1 MTYNRARTVDNGM
14 SNGRNRPPDWNQSDF
29 NMLRTPYE
37 SPGLPANFSPAKF
50 SSPSSS
56 AGINLQEL
64 IAVAA
69 FQKAPLRF
77 VHHTIFLLLAA
88 LLAATHCFAQ
98 RESVLKQI
106 DVPHPYYFREM
117 YLPQLTTGPSAVAWT
132 PDSKSMIYSMAGSLW
147 RQNIGSSEADQ
158 LTQGAGYDYQPDCS
172 SDGRWVIYTS
182 YANDALELWTLD
194 LQSKKSHQLTAA
206 GAANLEPRFSP
217 DGKRIV
223 FVSTSY
229 NKHFHIFVADFR
241 DGQLSNILRLTGE
254 TRSPLPR
261 YYYSA
266 IDHEISPTWSPDG
279 SEIVFVSNRNHI
291 YGTGG
296 FWRMKAQ
303 LGAEARE
310 IHYEET
316 TWKARP
322 EFSPDGK
329 RIVYASYL
337 GRQWHQLWLLPA
349 EGGDALQISY
359 GDFDNINPR
368 WSPDGKKIA
377 FISNRDGNTSLWMQE
392 IPGATQS
399 PMVATKRNYLSP
411 TGTLT
416 IRVLDENNHPTP
428 ARVFVTGADHRA
440 YAPDD
445 AWMHADDSF
454 VRAERA
460 FEAHYFHT
468 AGESHLTVPAQT
480 VTVEVMKG
488 FEYAFDRHTENIPAG
503 PHAELTIHL
512 HPLKIPE
519 TAATRWISG
528 DVHVHMNYAGAY
540 RNTPARLVAQAA
552 AENVSV
558 VEDLIV
564 NKEGR
569 VPDIAYFTAQP
580 DPASTAST
588 LLLHSQEF
596 HTSYWGHLGLLNLTG
611 NIILPG
617 YAGYPNTAAASLFPA
632 NGNVADLAHAQHAL
646 VGYVHPY
653 ETVPD
658 PQKDSSLNHALP
670 VDLALNK
677 VDYIEILGFAEHK
690 STAAVWYRLLN
701 CGFHLPAA
709 AGTDAMANYS
719 SLRGPVGLNRVY
731 VNMPPRQRNSSLKL
745 RPWVDAFKKGKTF
758 ATNGPLLGL
767 TLNGK
772 EIGDTLQL
780 PSGNH
785 EIKITAWL
793 RSIVPI
799 DHLELIC
806 NGQAT
811 RAFKINPG
819 GTSADIKDT
828 LPISQ
833 SGWCLLRAFSDQSEY
848 PILDMYPYATTS
860 PIYIEVVGSHPSH
873 KEDAQYF
880 EAWIDRMAEAL
891 NSNGDWNSEAEKSDV
906 LQQLLNAR
914 KFYEY
919 LP

>member
-1 MTYNRARTVDNGM
+1 MARASLGKAAR
-14 SNGRNRPPDWNQSDF
+14 R
-29 NMLRTPYE
+29 
-37 SPGLPANFSPAKF
+37 
-50 SSPSSS
+50 
-56 AGINLQEL
+56 
-64 IAVAA
+64 VA
-69 FQKAPLRF
+69 QK
-77 VHHTIFLLLAA
+77 IIA
-88 LLAATHCFAQ
+88 LLTVTLFTVPFCLAQ
-98 RESVLKQI
+98 REPVLKQI

-117 YLPQLTTGPSAVAWT
+117 YLPQLTTGPSAAAWT
-132 PDSKSMIYSMAGSLW
+132 PDSKSLIYSMAGSLW
-147 RQNIGSSEADQ
+147 HQTLGSSTADQ
-158 LTQGAGYDYQPDCS
+158 LTQGRGYDYQPDVS
-172 SDGRWVIYTS
+172 PDGRWVVYTS
-182 YANDALELWTLD
+182 YANDAVELWVLD
-194 LQSKKSHQLTAA
+194 LQEKKSHQLTAA
-206 GAANLEPRFSP
+206 GAVNLEPRFSP
-217 DGKRIV
+217 DGQRIV

-229 NKHFHIFVADFR
+229 NKHFHIFTADFR
-241 DGQLSNILRLTGE
+241 AGRISNIQRLTGE
-254 TRSPLPR
+254 ARSDLPR

-266 IDHEISPTWSPDG
+266 IDHEISPAWSADG
-279 SEIVFVSNRNHI
+279 SEILFVSNRNHI

-303 LGAEARE
+303 PGAEAHE

-322 EFSPDGK
+322 DFSPDGK

-337 GRQWHQLWLLPA
+337 GRQWHQLWLMPA
-349 EGGDALQISY
+349 AGGDALQISY

-377 FISNRDGNTSLWMQE
+377 FVSNRDGNTSLWTQE
-392 IPGATQS
+392 IPGAAQTRIA
-399 PMVATKRNYLSP
+399 ATKRNYLSP
-411 TGTLT
+411 SGTIT
-416 IRVLDENNHPTP
+416 IRVLDENGHGTP

-454 VRAERA
+454 VRAERP

-468 AGESHLTVPAQT
+468 TGEARLTLPAQA

-488 FEYAFDRHTENIPAG
+488 FEYAFERHTKTISAG
-503 PHAELTIHL
+503 QHAEIIIHL
-512 HPLKIPE
+512 HPLKIPQNPG
-519 TAATRWISG
+519 ARRLSG
-528 DVHVHMNYAGAY
+528 DVHVHMNYAGSY
-540 RNTPARLVAQAA
+540 RNTPAHLVAQAA
-552 AENVSV
+552 AENLSV

-653 ETVPD
+653 DAVPD

-670 VDLALNK
+670 VDLALGK

-690 STAAVWYRLLN
+690 STAEVWYRLLN

-731 VNMPPRQRNSSLKL
+731 VKVPVRQPNSSLKIA
-745 RPWVDAFKKGKTF
+745 PWLDALQKGKTF
-758 ATNGPLLGL
+758 ATNGPLLEFA
-767 TLNGK
+767 LNGK

-780 PSGNH
+780 PAGDH
-785 EIKITAWL
+785 QIKITGWL

-799 DHLELIC
+799 EHLELIC
-806 NGQAT
+806 NGKVA
-811 RAFKINPG
+811 RAFRLDSAG
-819 GTSADIKDT
+819 QSADINDT
-828 LPISQ
+828 VPISE
-833 SGWCLLRAFSDQSEY
+833 SGWCLLRAFSDKSAY

-860 PIYIEVVGSHPSH
+860 PIYIEVAGSHPSH
-873 KEDAQYF
+873 SGDARYF
-880 EAWIDRMAEAL
+880 AAWIDRMIAGLE
-891 NSNGDWNSEAEKSDV
+891 SNHDWNDEAEKSDI
-906 LQQLLNAR
+906 LEQFLKARNIYEQL
-914 KFYEY
+914 E
-919 LP
+919 